1 METWRH
7 KESHRI
13 HLNTAANLSNI
24 PGPRLYLAAQIW
36 KLKRHCINGRDW
48 PHCLSI
54 VKNKNTRRMNMQY

>member
-24 PGPRLYLAAQIW
+24 PGPRLILWARGASAPVGNGIFPIVAVYSNNRRKTE
-36 KLKRHCINGRDW
+36 KL
-48 PHCLSI
+48 
-54 VKNKNTRRMNMQY
+54 

>member
-24 PGPRLYLAAQIW
+24 PGPRLRRVVTTDLLCEAYALVRREQCDYRP
-36 KLKRHCINGRDW
+36 LPLRGRRV
-48 PHCLSI
+48 I
-54 VKNKNTRRMNMQY
+54 RKFG